1 MVGGFEFLIPS
12 YGEVMKEK
20 VYRNLQKRIIT
31 LILVVSLMPLLVLG
45 ITMYYQF
52 ENTLKEKTK
61 EQIRYRAEAQAEAID
76 LFLKERTAI
85 LSAMADTHRFQE
97 MVDEKILS
105 SIFEIMNTRA
115 GAFVDLGVIDDKGDH
130 LAYVGPYNLKG
141 RNYFDSSWFSEV
153 ISKGIYTSDVYMGYR
168 KLPHFIIAV
177 CRHENQKSWILR
189 ATIDPDILGAI
200 VRYAQIGKT
209 GDAYLIN
216 REGVYQTQPRFHGQ
230 ILSRSNLDTKRF
242 GGRVTVN
249 ESKGRGGEH
258 LLYAGSWLKDNKW
271 LLIIQQE
278 PTELMEGL
286 FRVRYVEIVIISI
299 GLIAIILTTTFTT
312 RLAIDQL
319 KRSDNKMNR
328 LTAEL
333 IQTDKLAALGKM
345 AAGVAHEINNPL
357 AVIIQKTGWME
368 DLLLEEDFQNSK
380 NLEEFKVSIQKIEE
394 HVERARKVV
403 HGMLGY
409 ARKME
414 PHLEDMDVN
423 DTMNKTIS
431 LLENYSRNNNIE
443 IQTDLS
449 EDLPIIAGDQ
459 AQLQQVFLNLLTNA
473 IDAIGKNGI
482 IEVES
487 RRKDTEIIVNIKDN
501 GSGIPEEIQKKI
513 FDPFFTT
520 KEPGK
525 GTGLGL
531 WVTYNIVEK
540 MGGTI
545 HVKSK
550 VGQGSTFIVT
560 IPIVTPEKK

>member
-1 MVGGFEFLIPS
+1 ML
-12 YGEVMKEK
+12 
-20 VYRNLQKRIIT
+20 T
-31 LILVVSLMPLLVLG
+31 LVVSFMPLLVLG

-52 ENTLKEKTK
+52 EKALREKTK
-61 EQIRYRAEAQAEAID
+61 DQIRYRAEAQAEAID

-85 LSAMADTHRFQE
+85 LCAMADTHRLQE
-97 MVDEKILS
+97 MVDEKTLS
-105 SIFEIMNTRA
+105 SILEIMNTRA

-130 LAYVGPYNLKG
+130 LAYIGPYNLKG
-141 RNYFDSSWFSEV
+141 RNYFDSAWFAEV
-153 ISKGIYTSDVYMGYR
+153 ISKGIYKSDVYMGYR
-168 KLPHFIIAV
+168 KLPHFIIAIR
-177 CRHENQKSWILR
+177 RHEDQKSWILR
-189 ATIDPDILGAI
+189 ATIDPDILAEI

-209 GDAYLIN
+209 GDAYIIN
-216 REGVYQTQPRFHGQ
+216 REGIYQTQPRFNGR
-230 ILSRSNLDTKRF
+230 ILSGSDLDSNQF

-249 ESKGRGGEH
+249 ESKGKRGEP

-286 FRVRYVEIVIISI
+286 FRVRYVEVIIISL
-299 GLIAIILTTTFTT
+299 GLIAIILTTIFTT

-319 KRSDNKMNR
+319 RRTDNKMNR

-333 IQTDKLAALGKM
+333 VQTDKLAALGKM

-380 NLEEFKVSIQKIEE
+380 NLEEFKVSIRKIEE

-409 ARKME
+409 VRKME
-414 PHLEDMDVN
+414 PHLEDVDVN
-423 DTMNKTIS
+423 DTINKTIS
-431 LLENYSRNNNIE
+431 LLENYSRNNSIE

-449 EDLPIIAGDQ
+449 VDLPIIAGDQ

-473 IDAIGKNGI
+473 IDAIGKDGL
-482 IEVES
+482 IEVKS
-487 RRKDTEIIVNIKDN
+487 RCDGSEISVSIKDN
-501 GSGIPEEIQKKI
+501 GSGIPEDLQKKI

-540 MGGTI
+540 LGGSI
-545 HVKSK
+545 DLNSAP
-550 VGQGSTFIVT
+550 GRGSTFTVNIPAIV
-560 IPIVTPEKK
+560 PEKK

>member
-1 MVGGFEFLIPS
+1 
-12 YGEVMKEK
+12 
-20 VYRNLQKRIIT
+20 
-31 LILVVSLMPLLVLG
+31 
-45 ITMYYQF
+45 
-52 ENTLKEKTK
+52 
-61 EQIRYRAEAQAEAID
+61 
-76 LFLKERTAI
+76 
-85 LSAMADTHRFQE
+85 
-97 MVDEKILS
+97 
-105 SIFEIMNTRA
+105 
-115 GAFVDLGVIDDKGDH
+115 
-130 LAYVGPYNLKG
+130 
-141 RNYFDSSWFSEV
+141 
-153 ISKGIYTSDVYMGYR
+153 
-168 KLPHFIIAV
+168 
-177 CRHENQKSWILR
+177 
-189 ATIDPDILGAI
+189 
-200 VRYAQIGKT
+200 
-209 GDAYLIN
+209 
-216 REGVYQTQPRFHGQ
+216 
-230 ILSRSNLDTKRF
+230 
-242 GGRVTVN
+242 
-249 ESKGRGGEH
+249 
-258 LLYAGSWLKDNKW
+258 
-271 LLIIQQE
+271 
-278 PTELMEGL
+278 LMEGL